1 MKGCYVLLL
10 RLERKRCI
18 QVGKLGRFLFRK
30 GYYAYVG
37 SAMNS
42 LERRISRHLRR
53 EKRRHWHLDYLL
65 ELALPVAVFKIG
77 SGGRCECALSKVL
90 EGMHKASTPVRGFG
104 SSDCS
109 CRAHL
114 FYFAFNPERELY
126 SSLSRF
132 SRESNLTLSFER
144 LAQ

>member
-10 RLERKRCI
+10 RLEQERSI
-18 QVGKLGRFLFRK
+18 AVGRLGRFRFPR

-37 SAMNS
+37 SAMRGI
-42 LERRISRHLRR
+42 EKRIARHLREDR
-53 EKRRHWHLDYLL
+53 RRHWHLDYLL
-65 ELALPVAVFKIG
+65 ELAEPLAVFKIA
-77 SGGRCECALSKVL
+77 SAERCECALAEVVGSL
-90 EGMHKASTPVRGFG
+90 EGACTPVRGFG

-109 CRAHL
+109 CGAHL
-114 FYFAFNPERELY
+114 FHFAFNPEQRLY